1 MIKIILLILF
11 IYAMYRIWNSFILTD
26 IRKTVQ
32 EKITKK
38 ESILSFEKK
47 ENLEWKKKI
56 NEMEEEF
63 RKKYEQKGVQETIT
77 GPQMEN
83 QGVLYKEER

>member
-63 RKKYEQKGVQETIT
+63 RKKYEQKGV
-77 GPQMEN
+77 
-83 QGVLYKEER
+83 

>member
-1 MIKIILLILF
+1 
-11 IYAMYRIWNSFILTD
+11 MYRIWNSFILTD
-26 IRKTVQ
+26 IRKTVK

-63 RKKYEQKGVQETIT
+63 RKKYEQKGV
-77 GPQMEN
+77 
-83 QGVLYKEER
+83 